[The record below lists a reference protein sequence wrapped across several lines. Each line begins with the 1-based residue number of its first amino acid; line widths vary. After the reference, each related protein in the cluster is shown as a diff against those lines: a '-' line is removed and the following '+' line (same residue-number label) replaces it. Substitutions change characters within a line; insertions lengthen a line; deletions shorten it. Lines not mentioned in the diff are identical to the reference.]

1 MTNLNSENAD
11 VEFERYIDAYNLS
24 QASLPVDNLLNKQ
37 KRFNPV
43 SGRNDV
49 VFRMGNGGYIK
60 IGEED
65 LPSPLQPVV
74 EETPAQPPQ
83 MMTEA
88 MQQPEVATELPVSD
102 IEIQGA
108 QQFNEEQRRIGN
120 IPTLEDFDAAGY
132 SKEIVE
138 AAGLEQPE
146 TIEPLTQEQIQQR
159 LETGGI
165 EIATTD
171 PTIRENAANKMSRY
185 LTDIALQDLRE
196 ELQAQGASERT
207 IQETLRTRE
216 NELFGE
222 AEVITNAIWGHKSG
236 IGVADFAT
244 AGILDIQEGY
254 RLYEQSLYTGNNT
267 DRVFGLLLMAA
278 GVGGLGGVA
287 KAVKRKLPAIRERLN
302 QPGPMPT
309 TSMFGAGE
317 IDRGLAAAGRFL
329 DAPRARSVDEF
340 AELAASGKLRQART
354 TEQDISDITEKKMP
368 ATVINLQGADD
379 ELSIAYES
387 GEITDQLTNAGL
399 FVDDDQM
406 GTIYVG
412 TTQENLDAIKLAE
425 NPAEIGKL
433 SGYSDADIAAFYLK
447 RRGGDKK
454 AAFQEYRSDLADA
467 RAKERDQIGAREI
480 DDIRVDRVEAP
491 TEEKPGIIAFHG
503 SGADFDEFKLDKI
516 NTGEG
521 AQAFGYGLYFTD
533 SKDIALFYKSAVRQA
548 KDLREG
554 YDVTYKGQPFKNLG
568 DTPEAEVQ
576 GEEYFA
582 VNAIID
588 SLNKVT
594 TIRTRDLPQPEL
606 LQLAKEKAI
615 EQVEQQI
622 KSFGDDIS
630 EIRLN
635 HLNESLDTLKS
646 VDVNDVSFSKGKTY
660 QVKLDVTP
668 DELLDYDKP
677 FNEQSLFAQQA
688 ILKTLDEMTLDDA
701 VNMGVDLYGPPYN
714 GKINKNTEQMA
725 IQEAQNL
732 MLKDFSVVRF
742 LNDWSVLRGAKN
754 SGEELLEKN
763 GIKGIKYKANRGP
776 GARNVPET
784 GSDNYVIFDDKLIQI
799 MKKYGIVGP
808 IAVTAMKPK
817 EQEEI

>member
-24 QASLPVDNLLNKQ
+24 RASLPVDNLINKQ

-65 LPSPLQPVV
+65 LPPPLQPVV
-74 EETPAQPPQ
+74 DETLAQPPQ

-138 AAGLEQPE
+138 AAGLGQPE
-146 TIEPLTQEQIQQR
+146 TIEPLTQEEIQQR

-171 PTIRENAANKMSRY
+171 PTIRESAANAMSRY

-196 ELQAQGASERT
+196 ELQAQGANERT

-236 IGVADFAT
+236 VGVADFAT
-244 AGILDIQEGY
+244 AGILDLQEGY

-302 QPGPMPT
+302 QPGSMPT
-309 TSMFGAGE
+309 TSMFGAG
-317 IDRGLAAAGRFL
+317 
-329 DAPRARSVDEF
+329 
-340 AELAASGKLRQART
+340 
-354 TEQDISDITEKKMP
+354 
-368 ATVINLQGADD
+368 
-379 ELSIAYES
+379 
-387 GEITDQLTNAGL
+387 
-399 FVDDDQM
+399 
-406 GTIYVG
+406 
-412 TTQENLDAIKLAE
+412 
-425 NPAEIGKL
+425 
-433 SGYSDADIAAFYLK
+433 
-447 RRGGDKK
+447 
-454 AAFQEYRSDLADA
+454 
-467 RAKERDQIGAREI
+467 EI

-533 SKDIALFYKSAVRQA
+533 SEDIALFYKSAVRQA

-568 DTPEAEVQ
+568 DTPEAEAQ

-615 EQVEQQI
+615 QQVEQQI

-817 EQEEI
+817 EQEEM

>member
-1 MTNLNSENAD
+1 MTDLLSDDTDFEISKYYEASDMIDAGINPAIEKNKKSVFNPETGINDVLLPMSSGGYVKISEEAPEVMAEAPMQPAMPSVADLGPTGGVTDVTRSPMRLAGVVPSKTSSSSNVISETVKGLARGGIVRPAQFLKENFDIYDPLVIQIVNPVTGEFDPDLKILSREEKEQLDADMAAGNLPYAFDFEKIVETSENAG
-11 VEFERYIDAYNLS
+11 IAAQLAGGIS
-24 QASLPVDNLLNKQ
+24 QFV
-37 KRFNPV
+37 
-43 SGRNDV
+43 
-49 VFRMGNGGYIK
+49 
-60 IGEED
+60 
-65 LPSPLQPVV
+65 
-74 EETPAQPPQ
+74 
-83 MMTEA
+83 
-88 MQQPEVATELPVSD
+88 
-102 IEIQGA
+102 GA
-108 QQFNEEQRRIGN
+108 FAGLGKLFRIGKG
-120 IPTLEDFDAAGY
+120 I
-132 SKEIVE
+132 
-138 AAGLEQPE
+138 
-146 TIEPLTQEQIQQR
+146 
-159 LETGGI
+159 TGGI
-165 EIATTD
+165 TQGAAADFLAFRGDEGRITDLLLEMGVDESLVPSFLVTD
-171 PTIRENAANKMSRY
+171 PNDPDYVGRFK
-185 LTDIALQDLRE
+185 
-196 ELQAQGASERT
+196 
-207 IQETLRTRE
+207 
-216 NELFGE
+216 
-222 AEVITNAIWGHKSG
+222 
-236 IGVADFAT
+236 T
-244 AGILDIQEGY
+244 AFEG
-254 RLYEQSLYTGNNT
+254 G
-267 DRVFGLLLMAA
+267 VFG
-278 GVGGLGGVA
+278 GLA
-287 KAVKRKLPAIRERLN
+287 EPAIRAIGKTYRGIKDGDMPAEEIDQAVEAGKQSLLQTVIQRLN

-309 TSMFGAGE
+309 TSMFGAG
-317 IDRGLAAAGRFL
+317 
-329 DAPRARSVDEF
+329 
-340 AELAASGKLRQART
+340 
-354 TEQDISDITEKKMP
+354 
-368 ATVINLQGADD
+368 
-379 ELSIAYES
+379 
-387 GEITDQLTNAGL
+387 
-399 FVDDDQM
+399 
-406 GTIYVG
+406 
-412 TTQENLDAIKLAE
+412 
-425 NPAEIGKL
+425 
-433 SGYSDADIAAFYLK
+433 
-447 RRGGDKK
+447 
-454 AAFQEYRSDLADA
+454 
-467 RAKERDQIGAREI
+467 EI

-533 SKDIALFYKSAVRQA
+533 SEDIALFYKSAVRQA

-568 DTPEAEVQ
+568 DTPEAEAQ

-594 TIRTRDLPQPEL
+594 TITTRDLPQPEL

-742 LNDWSVLRGAKN
+742 LNDWSVLRGAEN

-808 IAVTAMKPK
+808 VVVTAMKSE
-817 EQEEI
+817 EQEET

>member
-24 QASLPVDNLLNKQ
+24 RASLPVDNLINKQ

-74 EETPAQPPQ
+74 DETLAQPPQ
-83 MMTEA
+83 MMTEG

-138 AAGLEQPE
+138 AAGLGQPE
-146 TIEPLTQEQIQQR
+146 TIEPLTQEEIQQR

-171 PTIRENAANKMSRY
+171 PTIRESAANAMSRY

-196 ELQAQGASERT
+196 ELQAQGANERT

-236 IGVADFAT
+236 VGVADFAT

-278 GVGGLGGVA
+278 GVGGLGSVA
-287 KAVKRKLPAIRERLN
+287 KAVKTKLPAIRERLN

-317 IDRGLAAAGRFL
+317 ID
-329 DAPRARSVDEF
+329 
-340 AELAASGKLRQART
+340 
-354 TEQDISDITEKKMP
+354 
-368 ATVINLQGADD
+368 
-379 ELSIAYES
+379 
-387 GEITDQLTNAGL
+387 
-399 FVDDDQM
+399 
-406 GTIYVG
+406 
-412 TTQENLDAIKLAE
+412 
-425 NPAEIGKL
+425 
-433 SGYSDADIAAFYLK
+433 
-447 RRGGDKK
+447 
-454 AAFQEYRSDLADA
+454 
-467 RAKERDQIGAREI
+467 
-480 DDIRVDRVEAP
+480 DIRVDKVEAP

-533 SKDIALFYKSAVRQA
+533 SEDIALFYKSAVRQA

-568 DTPEAEVQ
+568 DTPEAEAQ

-615 EQVEQQI
+615 QQVEQQI

-677 FNEQSLFAQQA
+677 FDEQSLFAQQA

-742 LNDWSVLRGAKN
+742 LNDWSVLRGAEN

-817 EQEEI
+817 EQEEM

>member
-1 MTNLNSENAD
+1 MTNLNSENVD

-24 QASLPVDNLLNKQ
+24 QASLPVDNVLNKQ

-65 LPSPLQPVV
+65 LPPPLQPVV
-74 EETPAQPPQ
+74 EETPAQPSQ
-83 MMTEA
+83 MMTEG

-108 QQFNEEQRRIGN
+108 QQFNEEQRRIGYK
-120 IPTLEDFDAAGY
+120 PTLEDFEAAGY
-132 SKEIVE
+132 SKEVVE
-138 AAGLEQPE
+138 AAGFGQPE
-146 TIEPLTQEQIQQR
+146 IIKPLTQEEIQQR

-171 PTIRENAANKMSRY
+171 PTIRESAANAMSRY

-287 KAVKRKLPAIRERLN
+287 KAVKGKLPAIRERLN

-309 TSMFGAGE
+309 TSMFGAG
-317 IDRGLAAAGRFL
+317 
-329 DAPRARSVDEF
+329 
-340 AELAASGKLRQART
+340 
-354 TEQDISDITEKKMP
+354 
-368 ATVINLQGADD
+368 
-379 ELSIAYES
+379 
-387 GEITDQLTNAGL
+387 
-399 FVDDDQM
+399 
-406 GTIYVG
+406 
-412 TTQENLDAIKLAE
+412 
-425 NPAEIGKL
+425 
-433 SGYSDADIAAFYLK
+433 
-447 RRGGDKK
+447 
-454 AAFQEYRSDLADA
+454 
-467 RAKERDQIGAREI
+467 EI

-533 SKDIALFYKSAVRQA
+533 SEDIALFYKSAVRQA

-568 DTPEAEVQ
+568 DTPEAEAQ

-660 QVKLDVTP
+660 QVKLDLTP
-668 DELLDYDKP
+668 NELLDYDKP

>member
-1 MTNLNSENAD
+1 MADLGPTQGAADVPKSPMRLAGVVPSKTSSSGNVISETVKGLARGGIVRPAQFLKENFGIYDPLVIQIVNPVTGEFDPDLKILSREEKEQLDADMAAGNLPYAFDFEKIVETSENAG
-11 VEFERYIDAYNLS
+11 IAAQLAGGIS
-24 QASLPVDNLLNKQ
+24 QFV
-37 KRFNPV
+37 
-43 SGRNDV
+43 
-49 VFRMGNGGYIK
+49 
-60 IGEED
+60 
-65 LPSPLQPVV
+65 
-74 EETPAQPPQ
+74 
-83 MMTEA
+83 
-88 MQQPEVATELPVSD
+88 
-102 IEIQGA
+102 GA
-108 QQFNEEQRRIGN
+108 FAGLGKLFRIGKG
-120 IPTLEDFDAAGY
+120 I
-132 SKEIVE
+132 
-138 AAGLEQPE
+138 
-146 TIEPLTQEQIQQR
+146 
-159 LETGGI
+159 TGGI
-165 EIATTD
+165 T
-171 PTIRENAANKMSRY
+171 
-185 LTDIALQDLRE
+185 
-196 ELQAQGASERT
+196 QGAS
-207 IQETLRTRE
+207 
-216 NELFGE
+216 
-222 AEVITNAIWGHKSG
+222 
-236 IGVADFAT
+236 ADFLAFRGDEGRITDLLLEMGVDESLVPSFLVTDPNDPDYVGRFKT
-244 AGILDIQEGY
+244 AFEG
-254 RLYEQSLYTGNNT
+254 G
-267 DRVFGLLLMAA
+267 VFGALAE
-278 GVGGLGGVA
+278 
-287 KAVKRKLPAIRERLN
+287 PAIRAIGKTYRGIKDGDMPAEEIDQAVEAGKQGLLQTVIDRLN

-309 TSMFGAGE
+309 TSMFGAG
-317 IDRGLAAAGRFL
+317 
-329 DAPRARSVDEF
+329 
-340 AELAASGKLRQART
+340 
-354 TEQDISDITEKKMP
+354 
-368 ATVINLQGADD
+368 
-379 ELSIAYES
+379 
-387 GEITDQLTNAGL
+387 
-399 FVDDDQM
+399 
-406 GTIYVG
+406 
-412 TTQENLDAIKLAE
+412 
-425 NPAEIGKL
+425 
-433 SGYSDADIAAFYLK
+433 
-447 RRGGDKK
+447 
-454 AAFQEYRSDLADA
+454 
-467 RAKERDQIGAREI
+467 EI

-533 SKDIALFYKSAVRQA
+533 SEDIALFYKSAVRQA

-568 DTPEAEVQ
+568 DTPEAEAQ

>member
-1 MTNLNSENAD
+1 MTDLLSDDTDFEISKYYEASDMIDAGINPAIEKNKKSVFNPETGMNDVLLPMSSGGYVKVSEESPQVMAEAPMQPTMPSMADLGPTQGAADVPKSPMRLAGVVPSKTSSSGNVISETVKGLARGGIVRPAQFLKENFGIYDPLVIQIVNPVTGEFDPDLKILSREEKEQLDADMAAGNLPYAFDFEKIVETSENAG
-11 VEFERYIDAYNLS
+11 IAAQLAGGIS
-24 QASLPVDNLLNKQ
+24 QFV
-37 KRFNPV
+37 
-43 SGRNDV
+43 
-49 VFRMGNGGYIK
+49 
-60 IGEED
+60 
-65 LPSPLQPVV
+65 
-74 EETPAQPPQ
+74 
-83 MMTEA
+83 
-88 MQQPEVATELPVSD
+88 
-102 IEIQGA
+102 GA
-108 QQFNEEQRRIGN
+108 FAGLGKLFRIGKG
-120 IPTLEDFDAAGY
+120 I
-132 SKEIVE
+132 
-138 AAGLEQPE
+138 
-146 TIEPLTQEQIQQR
+146 
-159 LETGGI
+159 TGGI
-165 EIATTD
+165 T
-171 PTIRENAANKMSRY
+171 
-185 LTDIALQDLRE
+185 
-196 ELQAQGASERT
+196 QGAS
-207 IQETLRTRE
+207 
-216 NELFGE
+216 
-222 AEVITNAIWGHKSG
+222 
-236 IGVADFAT
+236 ADFLAFRGDEGRITDLLLEMGVDESLVPSFLVTDPNDPDYVGRFKT
-244 AGILDIQEGY
+244 AFEG
-254 RLYEQSLYTGNNT
+254 G
-267 DRVFGLLLMAA
+267 VFGALAE
-278 GVGGLGGVA
+278 
-287 KAVKRKLPAIRERLN
+287 PAIRAIGKTYRGIKDGDMPAEEIDQAVEAGKQGLLQTVIDRLN

-309 TSMFGAGE
+309 TSMFGAG
-317 IDRGLAAAGRFL
+317 
-329 DAPRARSVDEF
+329 
-340 AELAASGKLRQART
+340 
-354 TEQDISDITEKKMP
+354 
-368 ATVINLQGADD
+368 
-379 ELSIAYES
+379 
-387 GEITDQLTNAGL
+387 
-399 FVDDDQM
+399 
-406 GTIYVG
+406 
-412 TTQENLDAIKLAE
+412 
-425 NPAEIGKL
+425 
-433 SGYSDADIAAFYLK
+433 
-447 RRGGDKK
+447 
-454 AAFQEYRSDLADA
+454 
-467 RAKERDQIGAREI
+467 EI

-533 SKDIALFYKSAVRQA
+533 SEDIALFYKSAVRQA

-568 DTPEAEVQ
+568 DTPEAEAQ

>member
-1 MTNLNSENAD
+1 
-11 VEFERYIDAYNLS
+11 
-24 QASLPVDNLLNKQ
+24 
-37 KRFNPV
+37 
-43 SGRNDV
+43 
-49 VFRMGNGGYIK
+49 
-60 IGEED
+60 
-65 LPSPLQPVV
+65 
-74 EETPAQPPQ
+74 
-83 MMTEA
+83 
-88 MQQPEVATELPVSD
+88 
-102 IEIQGA
+102 
-108 QQFNEEQRRIGN
+108 
-120 IPTLEDFDAAGY
+120 
-132 SKEIVE
+132 
-138 AAGLEQPE
+138 
-146 TIEPLTQEQIQQR
+146 
-159 LETGGI
+159 
-165 EIATTD
+165 
-171 PTIRENAANKMSRY
+171 
-185 LTDIALQDLRE
+185 
-196 ELQAQGASERT
+196 
-207 IQETLRTRE
+207 
-216 NELFGE
+216 
-222 AEVITNAIWGHKSG
+222 
-236 IGVADFAT
+236 
-244 AGILDIQEGY
+244 
-254 RLYEQSLYTGNNT
+254 
-267 DRVFGLLLMAA
+267 
-278 GVGGLGGVA
+278 
-287 KAVKRKLPAIRERLN
+287 
-302 QPGPMPT
+302 MPT
-309 TSMFGAGE
+309 TSMFGAG
-317 IDRGLAAAGRFL
+317 
-329 DAPRARSVDEF
+329 
-340 AELAASGKLRQART
+340 
-354 TEQDISDITEKKMP
+354 
-368 ATVINLQGADD
+368 
-379 ELSIAYES
+379 
-387 GEITDQLTNAGL
+387 
-399 FVDDDQM
+399 
-406 GTIYVG
+406 
-412 TTQENLDAIKLAE
+412 
-425 NPAEIGKL
+425 
-433 SGYSDADIAAFYLK
+433 
-447 RRGGDKK
+447 
-454 AAFQEYRSDLADA
+454 
-467 RAKERDQIGAREI
+467 EI

-533 SKDIALFYKSAVRQA
+533 SEDIALFYKSAVRQA

-568 DTPEAEVQ
+568 DTPEAEAQ

-615 EQVEQQI
+615 QQVEQQI

-668 DELLDYDKP
+668 DQLLDYDKP
-677 FNEQSLFAQQA
+677 FDEQSLFAQQA

-784 GSDNYVIFDDKLIQI
+784 GSDNYVIFDDKLIQV

-817 EQEEI
+817 EQEEM